1 MKLLV
6 VDDHPGIVQVLSSI
20 VAHIGHQADNA
31 GGGFE
36 AMERLESNRYDIV
49 ITDAEMPGGDGIN
62 LCKDIKSR
70 FSDVYVIGMSGNPLA
85 LLNLGNAGADVC
97 LLKPFG
103 MDELNEAFEK
113 RKHPSLYGLTSLRSV
128 A

>member
-36 AMERLESNRYDIV
+36 AMERLKSNRYDIV
-49 ITDAEMPGGDGIN
+49 ITDAEMPGGDGIK
-62 LCKDIKSR
+62 LCKYIKTR

-85 LLNLGNAGADVC
+85 LQNLRNAGADVC

-103 MDELNEAFEK
+103 MDELNEAIEK
-113 RKHPSLYGLTSLRSV
+113 QKHSPRYGQTSLRSV